1 MHIWQLW
8 LHSWQLKLP
17 NSRWPNISELW
28 RCNFSYK
35 NFDKMLD
42 FLENYQTSL
51 HFSGPRWKS
60 EIFSTGNFFSEALI
74 LVSTNPQ
81 YDKILFGLQVQ
92 YTHEN
97 FKLRTCW
104 EYVENMLRTCYVHKL
119 FFVFV
124 LTFRTIHVHKMFST
138 CSELGIFM
146 YLLNS

>member
-60 EIFSTGNFFSEALI
+60 EIFSTGNFFQKHLFLYQLTHNMTKYCLDYKFSTHMKISNSE
-74 LVSTNPQ
+74 
-81 YDKILFGLQVQ
+81 
-92 YTHEN
+92 
-97 FKLRTCW
+97 R
-104 EYVENMLRTCYVHKL
+104 VENMLRTCYVHKL

-124 LTFRTIHVHKMFST
+124 LTFRTIYVHNMFWACSFHV
-138 CSELGIFM
+138 
-146 YLLNS
+146 LNW